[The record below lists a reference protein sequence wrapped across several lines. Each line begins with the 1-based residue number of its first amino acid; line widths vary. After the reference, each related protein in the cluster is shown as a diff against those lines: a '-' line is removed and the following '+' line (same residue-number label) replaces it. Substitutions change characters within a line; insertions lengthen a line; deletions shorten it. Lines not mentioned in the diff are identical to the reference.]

1 MWQTPQQRIALLEL
15 LVQGT
20 LKRRASQVKAYDT
33 LAELSWIRSTGRRDQ
48 IALVEARRTELVAL
62 LERVWP
68 DWQEALAALTAGG
81 FSPTPDG
88 WARLEDS
95 RRAGRLPALPGR
107 LNRRTA
113 AALTAPHSKA
123 VLTPRRQAA
132 LAGTEATHD
141 GLLRLRPPRG
151 LVAQTEQ
158 GVLDLWKLARIL
170 GEAPIPERAFLD
182 GLILEGPLRAV
193 LLVENSGAWRD
204 LPMLDGWLLAHV
216 PGWDIAT
223 VVHLLAQVQ
232 PEVPVVHFGDL
243 DPNGVRILLKLRE
256 LRSDL
261 CWFVPSFWTEC
272 VEPRKLKKPWP
283 AGLDLRHAP
292 KLVHDLVD
300 KGLWLEQEPLVVDS
314 RMRSALE
321 SIVQPLVN

>member
-88 WARLEDS
+88 WTRLEDA

-113 AALTAPHSKA
+113 AALTAPHS
-123 VLTPRRQAA
+123 
-132 LAGTEATHD
+132 
-141 GLLRLRPPRG
+141 
-151 LVAQTEQ
+151 
-158 GVLDLWKLARIL
+158 
-170 GEAPIPERAFLD
+170 
-182 GLILEGPLRAV
+182 
-193 LLVENSGAWRD
+193 
-204 LPMLDGWLLAHV
+204 
-216 PGWDIAT
+216 
-223 VVHLLAQVQ
+223 
-232 PEVPVVHFGDL
+232 
-243 DPNGVRILLKLRE
+243 
-256 LRSDL
+256 
-261 CWFVPSFWTEC
+261 
-272 VEPRKLKKPWP
+272 
-283 AGLDLRHAP
+283 
-292 KLVHDLVD
+292 
-300 KGLWLEQEPLVVDS
+300 
-314 RMRSALE
+314 
-321 SIVQPLVN
+321 

>member
-20 LKRRASQVKAYDT
+20 LKRRASQTKAYDT
-33 LAELSWIRSTGRRDQ
+33 LTELSWIRATGRRDQ
-48 IALVEARRTELVAL
+48 IALVESRRPELVAL

-68 DWQEALAALTAGG
+68 DWQEALAALSAGG
-81 FSPTPDG
+81 LSPTPDG

-95 RRAGRLPALPGR
+95 RRAGRLQTLPAR

-113 AALTAPHSKA
+113 TALTAPHSKA

-132 LAGTEATHD
+132 LAGTETTHD

-151 LVAQTEQ
+151 LRAQTAR
-158 GVLDLWKLARIL
+158 GVLDLWELAHFL
-170 GEAPIPERAFLD
+170 GEAPVPERAFLD
-182 GLILEGPLRAV
+182 GLTLEGPLRAV
-193 LLVENSGAWRD
+193 LLVENPGAWRD
-204 LPMLDGWLLAHV
+204 LPVLDGWLYAHV
-216 PGWDIAT
+216 PGWDIVT
-223 VVHLLAQVQ
+223 VVHLLTQVK

-243 DPNGVRILLKLRE
+243 DPNGVRIFLKLRE

-261 CWFVPSFWTEC
+261 RWFVPSFWAEC
-272 VEPRKLKKPWP
+272 VEPRKLKQPWP
-283 AGLDLRHAP
+283 ATLDLRHAP

-314 RMRSALE
+314 RIGSALE
-321 SIVQPLVN
+321 SIV